1 MTTATKKGR
10 LCSGAWGH
18 TLVMGS
24 RARLSKEVAFTL
36 DLSNKEQAMQ
46 KKKNQDL
53 NLRGIGK
60 ARHGTLQSRQCQTLR
75 ELDGF

>member
-1 MTTATKKGR
+1 
-10 LCSGAWGH
+10 
-18 TLVMGS
+18 MGS

-46 KKKNQDL
+46 KKNQDL